1 MGFELVLEL
10 PGPVDGV
17 SPAMLRVCRQPVV
30 LRLVLG
36 AHRGGATAIA
46 VRGAG
51 VDEARA
57 LLQADP
63 RTAELGVVY
72 DEDTPGEAP
81 LVLADANVALATEV
95 WKLLDAAEGHVE
107 VPDAP
112 RIVKLPPG
120 EREAPAAAATPL
132 WQGAP
137 PDRSWVHAV
146 RSRRDARRAKKII
159 FDNITKT
166 TSGPISR
173 YFNSRFSIPLSKVL
187 VETPMTPNQMTF
199 VNTLLGVIG
208 AVFAAI
214 GSLGALAIA
223 GALLQLTSAL
233 DRNDGELARSK
244 MMESEKGAWMDTVGD
259 NITYIAYVLG
269 LTIGY
274 ARFAEAEGVAWAP
287 YALPVGLALLV
298 ATTLLIGWLFNYV
311 HKQKLGGT
319 ITGVSHHFRANVDEK
334 QKGFMFTVLDK
345 VKVLGE
351 RDQFSLILGVI
362 AALPWILDAPAI
374 FHGLAAT
381 MVGFVVLAN
390 VYFALGAVKAGRNAQ
405 QASA

>member
-1 MGFELVLEL
+1 MAFELILDL
-10 PGPVDGV
+10 PEARDGV
-17 SPAMLRVCRQPVV
+17 APALLRVCRQPIV

-46 VRGAG
+46 LRGPG
-51 VDEARA
+51 LDEARA
-57 LLQADP
+57 LLEADP
-63 RTAELGVVY
+63 RTNELGVLY
-72 DEDTPGEAP
+72 GEDTPGAAP
-81 LVLADANVALATEV
+81 LVLADADVAVATEV
-95 WKLLDAAEGHVE
+95 WKLLDAAEGHVQ
-107 VPDAP
+107 VPGA
-112 RIVKLPPG
+112 RIVKLPAGAGDAPT
-120 EREAPAAAATPL
+120 EAPRPL

-137 PDRSWVHAV
+137 PERSWVQAV
-146 RSRRDARRAKKII
+146 SSKKDARRAKKTI

-173 YFNSRFSIPLSKVL
+173 YFNARFSIPLSKVL

-199 VNTLLGVIG
+199 VNTLLGVVG
-208 AVFAAI
+208 AAFAAV
-214 GSLGALAIA
+214 GSLGALAMA
-223 GALLQLTSAL
+223 GAFLQITSAL

-259 NITYIAYVLG
+259 NITYVAYVLG

-274 ARFAEAEGVAWAP
+274 ARFAEADGVAWAP

-298 ATTLLIGWLFNYV
+298 ATTLLIGFLFSYV
-311 HKQKLGGT
+311 HKKKLGGT
-319 ITGVSHHFRANVDEK
+319 ITGVSHHFRANVETQEK
-334 QKGFMFTVLDK
+334 GLVFTLLDK

-362 AALPWILDAPAI
+362 AILPWVLGAPNI

-381 MVGFVVLAN
+381 MVGFIVLAN
-390 VYFALGAVKAGRNAQ
+390 VYFGLGALKVGRSAERV
-405 QASA
+405 QA